1 MPEPPRFREF
11 RTAAVRSR
19 HSSHG
24 PSISAEADSISRD
37 AAILSLDQLEVGV
50 DGAQHALERFISP
63 TYLRPIVRQL
73 YNYRRDVFGGWKVMN
88 RLSGKTAVVTG
99 ASKGIGAGIAKGLA
113 AEGAAVVV
121 NYASSMDGAD
131 RVVADIRA
139 KGGKAI
145 AVQGDVAKAAD
156 VEKIFAETKKA
167 FGRLDILVNNAGV
180 YKLLPLEEVTE
191 EDFHRHF
198 NVNVLGLILAT
209 KEAAKL
215 FGGEGGSVIN
225 IGSVVSDLNP
235 PNSVVYTAT
244 KGAVDAVT
252 RVLAKELGPRKIRVN
267 SINPGLIETEGTHA
281 MGVIGHDPEKQFVA
295 LTPLGRTGQPDDIA
309 PVAVFLA
316 SDESRWV
323 TGDTLAVSGGL
334 R

>member
-1 MPEPPRFREF
+1 MR
-11 RTAAVRSR
+11 
-19 HSSHG
+19 
-24 PSISAEADSISRD
+24 
-37 AAILSLDQLEVGV
+37 
-50 DGAQHALERFISP
+50 
-63 TYLRPIVRQL
+63 
-73 YNYRRDVFGGWKVMN
+73 

-121 NYASSMDGAD
+121 NYASSKDGAE
-131 RVVADIRA
+131 RVVADIKA

-156 VEKIFAETKKA
+156 VKKIFAETKQA

-180 YKLLPLEEVTE
+180 YNFLPLEKVTE

-198 NVNVLGLILAT
+198 NINVLGLLLAT
-209 KEAAKL
+209 QEAAKL
-215 FGGEGGSVIN
+215 FGEEGGSVIN
-225 IGSVVSDLNP
+225 IGSVANDFNP
-235 PNSVVYTAT
+235 PNTVVYTAT

-267 SINPGLIETEGTHA
+267 AIKPGFTDTEGTRAVGH
-281 MGVIGHDPEKQFVA
+281 IGSDFEKQLVA
-295 LTPLGRTGQPDDIA
+295 RTPLGRTGQPDDIA

-323 TGDTLAVSGGL
+323 TGDTLAVSGGVG
-334 R
+334 